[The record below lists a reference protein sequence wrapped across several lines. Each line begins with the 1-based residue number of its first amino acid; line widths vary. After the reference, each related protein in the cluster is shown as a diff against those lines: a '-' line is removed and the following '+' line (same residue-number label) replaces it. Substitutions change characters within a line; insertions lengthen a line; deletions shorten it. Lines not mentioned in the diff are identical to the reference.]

1 MKQLLLSE
9 LGGYPFTQERL
20 ADMQSAYKE
29 GLEGILAQ
37 GRYSE
42 SQGYIISGM
51 VATQVGDNLVISD
64 GLFYYRGKIVRFQE
78 SSYDT
83 TIAPGGGSAVM
94 IVITQETT
102 NLQMHSGATLADAI
116 YEDVATVGITSNAV
130 TDDKFLYA
138 NIKPWSYGFGINAV
152 GPQLNHTYTNAILD
166 CNVQVIMLY
175 RMNYL
180 NNSIRCTIQV
190 TSYSAQNLSAAS
202 TLITLGRLPAAF
214 RAGGANYQTFI
225 LSATAGTVNVRD
237 SSGSQYID
245 MAHGYINEGY
255 FKIYLRKPEIGV
267 TEIQY
272 WGQFELPMVQ

>member
-51 VATQVGDNLVISD
+51 VATLDGDNLVISD
-64 GLFYYRGKIVRFQE
+64 GLLYYRGKIVRFQE

-83 TIAPGGGSAVM
+83 TIVPGGGTAVM
-94 IVITQETT
+94 IVITRETT
-102 NLQMHSGATLADAI
+102 NLQMHSGTTLEDAI
-116 YEDVATVGITSNAV
+116 YEDVAAVEITNSTVTN
-130 TDDKFLYA
+130 DKFLYA
-138 NIKPWSYGFGINAV
+138 NLKPWAYGFGFKAL
-152 GPQLNHTYTNAILD
+152 GPQLNHTYTNAVLD
-166 CNVQVIMLY
+166 GNVQVIMLY

-180 NNSIRCTIQV
+180 NNSIRCLIQV
-190 TSYSAQNLSAAS
+190 TSYSAQNLSAAA
-202 TLITLGRLPAAF
+202 TLITLSRLPAEF
-214 RAGGANYQTFI
+214 RAGAGSYQTFI
-225 LSATAGTVNVRD
+225 LSAAAGTMNIRD

-245 MAHGYINEGY
+245 AAHGYINDGY
-255 FKIYLRKPEIGV
+255 FKIYLRKPEAGID
-267 TEIQY
+267 EIQY
-272 WGQFELPMVQ
+272 FGQFDLPMTI